1 MSQVQG
7 LVKKSTLTQAERTE
21 IEQLSDLCNRYE
33 DLHMRLDFGMLR
45 TRPGN
50 VVTDFLYYRD
60 GRLLGYLGLDNWGA
74 EEREVVAMVHP
85 DFRRQG
91 IFNTLFAATREEC
104 INSGIHRLDLVC
116 ERSSIAGQACVK
128 AIGARPGFAEHK
140 MFLADFRDSNAF
152 DERLFF
158 RRAARSDLDALVT
171 VQAASFND
179 PELFVRAKLVQFWQD
194 PQRRFYL
201 ATFGEGEVSCK
212 ELVGSLR
219 LDEFDEGIGIYA
231 FGVVPDYRRRGYGRQ
246 MLEEAIRIV
255 RSESKKPIMLD
266 VEVDNVAAIALYTS
280 CGFQIKATYDY
291 YIVEVH
297 PA

>member
-7 LVKKSTLTQAERTE
+7 LVKKSILEQAEREE
-21 IEQLSDLCNRYE
+21 IGQLTDLCNHYE
-33 DLHMRLDFGMLR
+33 DLYMRLDFGMLR
-45 TRPGN
+45 ARPGD

-60 GRLLGYLGLDNWGA
+60 GRLVGYLGLDNWGA

-91 IFNTLFAATREEC
+91 IFNALFDATKEEC
-104 INSGIHRLDLVC
+104 VGSGIHRLDLVC
-116 ERSSIAGQACVK
+116 ERSSLAGQACAK
-128 AIGARPGFAEHK
+128 AVGTRPGFSEHE
-140 MFLADFRDSNAF
+140 MFLANFRDSNTF
-152 DERLFF
+152 DERIFF
-158 RRAARSDLDALVT
+158 RQAARGDLDALVT

-179 PELFVRAKLVQFWQD
+179 PELFVRAKLLQFWQD
-194 PQRRFYL
+194 PQRHFYL

-219 LDEFDEGIGIYA
+219 LDEFEQGIGIYA

-255 RSESKKPIMLD
+255 RSEGQKPIMLD

-280 CGFQIKATYDY
+280 CGFQIKTTYDY
-291 YIVEVH
+291 YIVDVH